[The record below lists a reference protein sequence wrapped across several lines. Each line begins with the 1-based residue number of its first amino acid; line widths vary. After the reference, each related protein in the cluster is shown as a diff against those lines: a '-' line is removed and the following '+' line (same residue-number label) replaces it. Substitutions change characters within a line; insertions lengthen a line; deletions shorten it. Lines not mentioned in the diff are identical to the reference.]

1 MKRRLS
7 AILAADMVGYSRLVE
22 VDEIGT
28 LERHRAFLD
37 EIIAPAIDSFNGR
50 LVKEMG
56 DGILSEFPS
65 VIEAVRCAIHI
76 QRKLPLH
83 QQAASDHQRIDYRIG
98 INLGDIV
105 AEGQDILGDGV
116 NVAAR
121 LEALA
126 DPGGVCISGTVFDHL
141 KSQIDATIDPLGEV
155 KVKNIET
162 PIRVYKVRISESQ
175 SNQPTPKPRTR
186 RTLIA
191 SAGLLISILV
201 GTTIYYDLLPLW
213 SNPTNVDQNDSRP
226 VKQNPSIAVFPFDN
240 LSNQPQ
246 QIYFADG
253 LAADIITDLSKI
265 SGLVVLAQNT
275 TFQYRGEQKKVVD
288 VGRKLGASHVLEGSV
303 QRADNR
309 LRINAQLIDLAT
321 GTQIWAER
329 YDGDASEV
337 FELQDRVTKQ
347 ILDAMQL
354 ELSVREQR
362 AVDRHETENPVAYD
376 HYLQG
381 LRLISERRRLA
392 VEENDLALAAF
403 EKAIALDPNYSGAYA
418 GLGWAKWL
426 RVEQIDVFDEYSRQ
440 DAFRLARK
448 SIELNDNAMARRI
461 LAREHLSV
469 LNFWVSTTKNVSEA
483 VAQLEQAYALQPNNS
498 DILADLALVLSF
510 AGQPERALRLSKEA
524 MERNPNH
531 PAWYFASSGIA
542 LLLSGDAERALSDL
556 SKWNESDQLYGVS
569 YIFLAA
575 ALANA
580 GRKIEANTTLHRFEE
595 LSNTITLSSEQKSGP
610 FEIRIT
616 SYAVKRR
623 WPMQPAQEKVFIDGL
638 KIAGMRDIQG

>member
-1 MKRRLS
+1 
-7 AILAADMVGYSRLVE
+7 
-22 VDEIGT
+22 
-28 LERHRAFLD
+28 
-37 EIIAPAIDSFNGR
+37 
-50 LVKEMG
+50 
-56 DGILSEFPS
+56 
-65 VIEAVRCAIHI
+65 
-76 QRKLPLH
+76 
-83 QQAASDHQRIDYRIG
+83 
-98 INLGDIV
+98 
-105 AEGQDILGDGV
+105 
-116 NVAAR
+116 
-121 LEALA
+121 
-126 DPGGVCISGTVFDHL
+126 
-141 KSQIDATIDPLGEV
+141 
-155 KVKNIET
+155 
-162 PIRVYKVRISESQ
+162 
-175 SNQPTPKPRTR
+175 
-186 RTLIA
+186 
-191 SAGLLISILV
+191 
-201 GTTIYYDLLPLW
+201 
-213 SNPTNVDQNDSRP
+213 
-226 VKQNPSIAVFPFDN
+226 
-240 LSNQPQ
+240 
-246 QIYFADG
+246 
-253 LAADIITDLSKI
+253 
-265 SGLVVLAQNT
+265 
-275 TFQYRGEQKKVVD
+275 
-288 VGRKLGASHVLEGSV
+288 
-303 QRADNR
+303 
-309 LRINAQLIDLAT
+309 
-321 GTQIWAER
+321 
-329 YDGDASEV
+329 
-337 FELQDRVTKQ
+337 
-347 ILDAMQL
+347 
-354 ELSVREQR
+354 VREQR

-426 RVEQIDVFDEYSRQ
+426 RVEQIDVFDEDSRQ

-580 GRKIEANTTLHRFEE
+580 GRKIEANTMLHRFEE